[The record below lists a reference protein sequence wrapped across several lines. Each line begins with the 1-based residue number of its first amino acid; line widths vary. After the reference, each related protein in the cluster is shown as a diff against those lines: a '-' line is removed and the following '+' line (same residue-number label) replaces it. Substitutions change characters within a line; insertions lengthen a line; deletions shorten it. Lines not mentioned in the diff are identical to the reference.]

1 MKSKKWLIAFI
12 IFLGIIS
19 IGLFRV
25 YTISTNEIMM
35 GTPTMTS
42 SFTLIAYIFIA
53 ILLSFIYLLI
63 LMINSVNEN
72 ILNRVVKNIF
82 IISLLIIF
90 IPIIIGILILF
101 H

>member
-1 MKSKKWLIAFI
+1 MKNKKWLIVFI

-25 YTISTNEIMM
+25 YTISTNEIMI
-35 GTPTMTS
+35 GKPTMTS
-42 SFTLIAYIFIA
+42 SFSFIAYLFIA
-53 ILLSFIYLLI
+53 TLVSLIYLII
-63 LMINSVNEN
+63 LMINSVSEN

-82 IISLLIIF
+82 IVSLLMIF
-90 IPIIIGILILF
+90 IPIIIGILIFF

>member
-1 MKSKKWLIAFI
+1 MKNKKWLIAFI

-35 GTPTMTS
+35 GKPTMTS
-42 SFTLIAYIFIA
+42 SFTFIAYLFIA
-53 ILLSFIYLLI
+53 ILVSIIYLII
-63 LMINSVNEN
+63 LMINSISEN

-82 IISLLIIF
+82 IITLLIIF
-90 IPIIIGILILF
+90 IPILIGVLIIF

>member
-1 MKSKKWLIAFI
+1 MKSKKCLIAFI

-35 GTPTMTS
+35 GKPTMTS
-42 SFTLIAYIFIA
+42 SFTFIAYLFIA
-53 ILLSFIYLLI
+53 ILVSIIYLII
-63 LMINSVNEN
+63 LMINSISEN

-82 IISLLIIF
+82 IITLLIIF
-90 IPIIIGILILF
+90 IPILIGVLIIF

>member
-1 MKSKKWLIAFI
+1 MKNKKWLLVFI

-19 IGLFRV
+19 VGLFRV

-42 SFTLIAYIFIA
+42 SFTFLAYIFIA
-53 ILLSFIYLLI
+53 ILVSFIYLLI

-82 IISLLIIF
+82 IISLLVIF
-90 IPIIIGILILF
+90 IPIIIGILIFF